1 MGADSSTEPE
11 TAGAPAGSRRWAII
25 RVARMNDWKRHFSDF
40 GGKAYLDCAAQGP
53 FPREVSE
60 EIQRQLRLKEH
71 PEEIHPDFFERQPER
86 AALAAARLLGCHPSS
101 ITFGSGASHGLN
113 AAALGLPLRDGE
125 EVLVGQ
131 GEFPAVVLP
140 FVNLAPAG
148 VRVRFAAPGAGRHV
162 SAADLI
168 AAFSPKTRV
177 VAVSLVAF
185 ATGYRIDIDRLGE
198 ACRERG
204 IFLVV
209 DGSQAIGGIDYR
221 VADHPV
227 DVLAVS
233 GYKWLFGPYGTG
245 LTYISPRVLDRMR
258 VAVVNWQTVDGAAQ
272 LNRPFD
278 YSLKFREGA
287 CRFDSP
293 QRASFLNLGGFAAS
307 MEFLARVR
315 VSTVEAHA
323 MRLLDRL
330 LLGLGSTVLRAA
342 TDLDASRRSTILG
355 LEAEGLDG
363 TRRVWRRLIEAGVVV
378 SLRANLIRVAPNIY
392 NEPDDID
399 RLLRAAAR

>member
-1 MGADSSTEPE
+1 
-11 TAGAPAGSRRWAII
+11 
-25 RVARMNDWKRHFSDF
+25 VNDWKRHFSDF

-60 EIQRQLRLKEH
+60 EIQKQLRLKEH
-71 PEEIHPDFFERQPER
+71 PEEIDPELFERQPER
-86 AALAAARLLGCHPSS
+86 AAQAAARLLGCHPSS
-101 ITFGSGASHGLN
+101 MTFGSGASHGLN

-125 EVLVGQ
+125 EVLIGQ

-148 VRVRFAAPGAGRHV
+148 VRVRFVPPGNGRHV
-162 SAADLI
+162 AAGDFI
-168 AAFSPKTRV
+168 AAMSPKTRA

-185 ATGYRIDIDRLGE
+185 ATGYRIDLDRLGE

-204 IFLVV
+204 VFLVV

-245 LTYISPRVLDRMR
+245 MTYISPRVLERMR
-258 VAVVNWQTVDGAAQ
+258 VAVVNWQIVEGGPQ

-278 YSLKFREGA
+278 YTLRFREGA

-330 LLGLGSTVLRAA
+330 LLGLGSTVLKTAS
-342 TDLDASRRSTILG
+342 DLAFERRSTILA
-355 LEAEGLDG
+355 LEAEGFDA
-363 TRRVWRRLIEAGVVV
+363 TRRVWRRLVEAGVVV

-392 NEPDDID
+392 NEPEDID

>member
-1 MGADSSTEPE
+1 
-11 TAGAPAGSRRWAII
+11 
-25 RVARMNDWKRHFSDF
+25 MNDWKRHFGDF

-53 FPREVSE
+53 FPRDVSE

-71 PEEIHPDFFERQPER
+71 PEEIDPELFERLPER

-113 AAALGLPLRDGE
+113 AAALGLPLRDGD
-125 EVLVGQ
+125 EVLIGQ

-148 VRVRFAAPGAGRHV
+148 VRVRFVPPGAGGRHV
-162 SAADLI
+162 AADDFV
-168 AAFSPKTRV
+168 AAFAPKTRA

-185 ATGYRIDIDRLGE
+185 ATGYRIDLDRLGE

-245 LTYISPRVLDRMR
+245 LTYISPRVLDRLR
-258 VAVVNWQTVDGAAQ
+258 VAVVNWQTVEGAAQ

-278 YSLKFREGA
+278 YALRFREGA
-287 CRFDSP
+287 CRFDAP

-323 MRLLDRL
+323 TRLLDRL
-330 LLGLGSTVLRAA
+330 LLGLGSTVLKCAS
-342 TDLDASRRSTILG
+342 DLQAPRRSTILA
-355 LEAEGLDG
+355 LEADGFDG
-363 TRRVWRRLIEAGVVV
+363 TRRAWRRLMEAGVMV
-378 SLRANLIRVAPNIY
+378 SLRGNLIRVAPNIY
-392 NEPDDID
+392 NEPEDID
-399 RLLRAAAR
+399 RLVKAAAR

>member
-1 MGADSSTEPE
+1 VS
-11 TAGAPAGSRRWAII
+11 
-25 RVARMNDWKRHFSDF
+25 DWKRHFSDF

-60 EIQRQLRLKEH
+60 EIQKQLRLKEH
-71 PEEIHPDFFERQPER
+71 PEEIDPELFERQPER

-125 EVLVGQ
+125 EVLIGQ

-148 VRVRFAAPGAGRHV
+148 VRVRFVPPANGRHV
-162 SAADLI
+162 SAGDFI
-168 AAFSPKTRV
+168 AALSPKTRA

-185 ATGYRIDIDRLGE
+185 ATGYRIDLDALGE
-198 ACRERG
+198 ACRARG
-204 IFLVV
+204 VFLVV
-209 DGSQAIGGIDYR
+209 DGAQAIGGIDYR

-245 LTYISPRVLDRMR
+245 LTYISPRVLERMR
-258 VAVVNWQTVDGAAQ
+258 VAVVNWQTVEGAAQ

-278 YSLKFREGA
+278 YALRFRDGA

-342 TDLDASRRSTILG
+342 SDLALERRSTILG
-355 LEAEGLDG
+355 LEAEGFDA
-363 TRRVWRRLIEAGVVV
+363 TRRVWRRLVQAGVVV

-392 NEPDDID
+392 NEPEDID

>member
-1 MGADSSTEPE
+1 
-11 TAGAPAGSRRWAII
+11 
-25 RVARMNDWKRHFSDF
+25 MNDWKRHFSDF
-40 GGKAYLDCAAQGP
+40 GGRAYLDCAAQGP
-53 FPREVSE
+53 FPREVSD

-71 PEEIHPDFFERQPER
+71 PEEIDPELFERQPER

-113 AAALGLPLRDGE
+113 AAALGLPLRAGE
-125 EVLVGQ
+125 EVLIGQ

-140 FVNLAPAG
+140 FLNLAPAG
-148 VRVRFAAPGAGRHV
+148 VRVRFVTPGTGRHV
-162 SAADLI
+162 SAADYI
-168 AAFSPKTRV
+168 AAFTPKTRA

-185 ATGYRIDIDRLGE
+185 ATGYRVDLDALGE

-204 IFLVV
+204 VFLIV
-209 DGSQAIGGIDYR
+209 DGAQAIGGIDYR

-245 LTYISPRVLDRMR
+245 LTYVSPRVLDRMR
-258 VAVVNWQTVDGAAQ
+258 VAVVNWQTVEGGAQ

-278 YSLKFREGA
+278 YALRFREGA

-330 LLGLGSTVLRAA
+330 ILGLGSTVLKAA
-342 TDLDASRRSTILG
+342 SDLAFERRSTILG
-355 LEAEGLDG
+355 LEAESRDA
-363 TRRVWRRLIEAGVVV
+363 TRRVWRRLVDAGVLV
-378 SLRANLIRVAPNIY
+378 SLRANLIRVSPNIY
-392 NEPDDID
+392 NTTDDID
-399 RLLRAAAR
+399 RLLKAAAR

>member
-1 MGADSSTEPE
+1 
-11 TAGAPAGSRRWAII
+11 
-25 RVARMNDWKRHFSDF
+25 MNDWKRHFSDF
-40 GGKAYLDCAAQGP
+40 GGRAYLDCAAQGP

-71 PEEIHPDFFERQPER
+71 PEEIDADLFERQPGR

-101 ITFGSGASHGLN
+101 ITFGTGASHGLN

-125 EVLVGQ
+125 EVLIGQ
-131 GEFPAVVLP
+131 GEFPAVVMP

-148 VRVRFAAPGAGRHV
+148 VRVRFVAPGTGRHV
-162 SAADLI
+162 AAGDFI
-168 AAFSPKTRV
+168 AALSAKTRA
-177 VAVSLVAF
+177 VAVSFVAF
-185 ATGYRIDIDRLGE
+185 ATGYRIDLDALGE

-204 IFLVV
+204 IFLIV
-209 DGSQAIGGIDYR
+209 DGAQAIGAIDYR

-258 VAVVNWQTVDGAAQ
+258 VAVVNWQTVEGATQ
-272 LNRPFD
+272 LNRPLD
-278 YSLKFREGA
+278 YALRFREGA
-287 CRFDSP
+287 CRFDTP

-323 MRLLDRL
+323 TRLLDRL
-330 LLGLGSTVLRAA
+330 LLGLGSTVLKAA
-342 TDLDASRRSTILG
+342 SDLAPERRSTILA
-355 LEAEGLDG
+355 LEAESMDA
-363 TRRVWRRLIEAGVVV
+363 TRRVWRRLMDAGVVV

-392 NEPDDID
+392 NEPGDID
-399 RLLRAAAR
+399 RLLKAAAR